1 MDKPEIIL
9 DFNIPIQY
17 KTQRASL
24 NKPIMARH
32 FFLLFFFGHCDQ
44 LLGHF
49 SRKKQTELYN
59 YPSYKY
65 ILSHLNR
72 SILTCYKYIDSRYL
86 ALRVHAQILVDL
98 IPIREY
104 C

>member
-49 SRKKQTELYN
+49 SRKNKQN
-59 YPSYKY
+59 Y
-65 ILSHLNR
+65 ITIHHTN
-72 SILTCYKYIDSRYL
+72 IYL
-86 ALRVHAQILVDL
+86 HI
-98 IPIREY
+98 
-104 C
+104 

>member
-32 FFLLFFFGHCDQ
+32 FFLLFF
-44 LLGHF
+44 LVIVI
-49 SRKKQTELYN
+49 N
-59 YPSYKY
+59 
-65 ILSHLNR
+65 
-72 SILTCYKYIDSRYL
+72 YL
-86 ALRVHAQILVDL
+86 AISLEKTNRI
-98 IPIREY
+98 I
-104 C
+104 